1 MKIGFALFIIFK
13 NLLLSCKRD
22 LIRELNHGGSLSSHN
37 MVSCGIKL
45 LRTLR
50 IDLLEIHT
58 FSLTFVF
65 EKALSQLKSSDAL
78 LMRSSCEVA
87 FSIELLSKLVSSL
100 LYRFEDLAL
109 IPDMFSLEVTSYCC
123 IFSKFSI

>member
-1 MKIGFALFIIFK
+1 
-13 NLLLSCKRD
+13 
-22 LIRELNHGGSLSSHN
+22 

-65 EKALSQLKSSDAL
+65 EKALSQLKSSNAV
-78 LMRSSCEVA
+78 LMRSSCEDA
-87 FSIELLSKLVSSL
+87 FLIGLLSKVALSL

-123 IFSKFSI
+123 IFSKISI

>member
-1 MKIGFALFIIFK
+1 MKISFVLFMIFK
-13 NLLLSCKRD
+13 NLFMSCKRD
-22 LIRELNHGGSLSSHN
+22 LIREWNHRGSLSSYN
-37 MVSCGIKL
+37 IVLCGIKL

-58 FSLTFVF
+58 FSLTFVL
-65 EKALSQLKSSDAL
+65 EKVLSQLKSFNAL
-78 LMRSSCEVA
+78 LMTSSCEAA
-87 FSIELLSKLVSSL
+87 FSIVLLTKLALSL

-123 IFSKFSI
+123 IFSKISI

>member
-1 MKIGFALFIIFK
+1 MKINFALFMIFK

-50 IDLLEIHT
+50 TDLLKIHT

-65 EKALSQLKSSDAL
+65 EKALSQLKSSNAL

-87 FSIELLSKLVSSL
+87 FSIELLSKLVLSL